1 MRAHMLDAYGVILN
15 TVMVTALA
23 DGMADADLVGG
34 SIGDRVVDYV
44 AIPAPVPPI
53 SDDLHN
59 AAILAQLE
67 AIDSK
72 SIRPLREGDMVRV
85 SSLEMQ
91 AAALRLQLRKG

>member
-15 TVMVTALA
+15 TVMVAALS

-44 AIPAPVPPI
+44 AIPAPAPPI
-53 SDDLHN
+53 SDAIHN

-67 AIDSK
+67 AIDAK
-72 SIRPLREGDMVRV
+72 SIRPLREGDSARV
-85 SSLEMQ
+85 TALEVQ
-91 AAALRLQLRKG
+91 AAALRLQLKK